1 MVLNVGRYWIVQQ
14 PGTKNS
20 WLHIIIYFSVL
31 ISIPSFRQWHHNIN
45 IANLSSSI
53 AGKVL
58 FSVTEKYNLLSC
70 IIDRDISNFAIRCSI
85 LYRESLIHYVQVF
98 LSLQDKV
105 GKEDSFILSKRSFQN
120 DNEFFFKFWFKIIG
134 FCQNLVFFYIF
145 FLNKMVINGWIL

>member
-1 MVLNVGRYWIVQQ
+1 MVLNVWRYWIVQQ

-45 IANLSSSI
+45 IANYSSSK

-98 LSLQDKV
+98 
-105 GKEDSFILSKRSFQN
+105 
-120 DNEFFFKFWFKIIG
+120 KFTG
-134 FCQNLVFFYIF
+134 QSRQRRFFYSF
-145 FLNKMVINGWIL
+145 KKEVFKMTMNSFLNSDSKS